1 MRSLFTG
8 GPVFDSF
15 WITAQEAVFGFLLA
29 AAIGVGFGV
38 IAAESAFGRN
48 VLMPVIV
55 AINAAPK
62 VAFAPIFVAWLGFGL
77 RPKVALAAFIA
88 FFPLL
93 IDTAAGLASVDREQ
107 LRLFRSI
114 RASRWITFVYLKLPS
129 ALPYVFAGLKT
140 ASFSPSSA
148 RSSASSSAG
157 ATASGRTCG
166 WPATGWPSIGCGR
179 SRSSCRSPAT
189 ASTGSSR

>member
-1 MRSLFTG
+1 MSSLGHRRPKAVDRSGTAVPRWVSIPAFVGFLLIGWNVVVALGLLSEFVLPPVGDVWDQLSSQMRSLFTG

-38 IAAESAFGRN
+38 VAAESAFGRN

-88 FFPLL
+88 F
-93 IDTAAGLASVDREQ
+93 
-107 LRLFRSI
+107 
-114 RASRWITFVYLKLPS
+114 
-129 ALPYVFAGLKT
+129 
-140 ASFSPSSA
+140 SP
-148 RSSASSSAG
+148 
-157 ATASGRTCG
+157 C
-166 WPATGWPSIGCGR
+166 
-179 SRSSCRSPAT
+179 
-189 ASTGSSR
+189 